1 MRFTILTAA
10 RTKEST
16 ACRPCIDRRWPVYP
30 CRMIDWVGYGWM
42 AGEATGPSPFFAD
55 LTIEVPRGDVV
66 VAAAFTGFSMGVWEH
81 RPGTAAVFLREYAQ
95 YDASGK
101 ARVVD
106 VQPDP
111 ANGVFAIPECFF
123 VRFRMTV
130 QQGRAFARG
139 LVFQFASG
147 AVAGTAGALGGWSVR
162 DYRVTLGGKPSGTH
176 RVMTLA
182 RGSRLPTDAIL
193 DRASGE
199 AALFFGV
206 RRRDVV
212 VTAARARRASAR
224 RGPTG
229 PRLA

>member
-1 MRFTILTAA
+1 L
-10 RTKEST
+10 
-16 ACRPCIDRRWPVYP
+16 VYP
-30 CRMIDWVGYGWM
+30 YWMIDWVGYGWM

-66 VAAAFTGFSMGVWEH
+66 VTASFTGFSMGEWEH

-111 ANGVFAIPECFF
+111 ANGVFVIRDCFF

-130 QQGRAFARG
+130 QQGHAFARG
-139 LVFQFASG
+139 LVFRIASG
-147 AVAGTAGALGGWSVR
+147 AGTAGALAGSSVR
-162 DYRVTLGGKPSGTH
+162 DYRVTFGGKPSGTH
-176 RVMTLA
+176 RIMKLA

-199 AALFFGV
+199 AARFFGV

-212 VTAARARRASAR
+212 VTAARARSASAQ
-224 RGPTG
+224 GSTG
-229 PRLA
+229 PKLA

>member
-1 MRFTILTAA
+1 MPIVRAA
-10 RTKEST
+10 R
-16 ACRPCIDRRWPVYP
+16 
-30 CRMIDWVGYGWM
+30 RMIDWVGYGWM
-42 AGEATGPSPFFAD
+42 AGEAVGPAPFFAD
-55 LTIEVPRGDVV
+55 LTIEVPRGDVA
-66 VAAAFTGFSMGVWEH
+66 VATAFTGFSMGVWEH
-81 RPGTAAVFLREYAQ
+81 QPGTAAVFLREYAQ

-101 ARVVD
+101 AQVVD

-111 ANGVFAIPECFF
+111 ASGVFAIPECFY

-130 QQGRAFARG
+130 QQGHAFARG
-139 LVFQFASG
+139 LVFRFASG
-147 AVAGTAGALGGWSVR
+147 TAATAAALAGWSVR
-162 DYRVTLGGKPSGTH
+162 DYRVTLGGKLSGTH

-182 RGSRLPTDAIL
+182 RGSRLPTDTIL

-199 AALFFGV
+199 AARFFGA

-224 RGPTG
+224 LGATG